1 MQFQHGFR
9 VQKKQA
15 GQAEGNRLFGD
26 RVKEARGLT
35 VLAGECYLTRSP
47 LLGSKRLIDHLGQ
60 HPLHRSKDALVLQ

>member
-26 RVKEARGLT
+26 RVKEAQGLT
-35 VLAGECYLTRSP
+35 VLAGDMLFN
-47 LLGSKRLIDHLGQ
+47 
-60 HPLHRSKDALVLQ
+60 A